1 MARPKVALI
10 GLDCAEPS
18 LVFDRWIDDLPNI
31 KRIMESGVY
40 APLRSCDPPITVP
53 AWACMMTGKDPGQ
66 LGFYGFRNR
75 AGYDYLDVGL
85 VDSSQLNEPT
95 VWDQLGKYGYKSII
109 MGVPPSYPPKPMKGC
124 LISCFLTPDQSA
136 THTYPPELQ
145 EEIKEKIGDYQ
156 FDVKHFRTHLVE
168 ELTNDIY
175 QMTETRFKTAKY
187 LLEHKEWDFFAMVE
201 MGIDRM
207 HHAFWHYMDETHVL
221 HKPSPYQKVIFRYYQ
236 YVDQQIGELL
246 EQIPEGTHVFIVSD
260 HGAKKMDGG
269 FCLNEWLINEG
280 YLTLKGPATEPTPL
294 TPDLVNWNKTKAWG
308 YGGYYGRLCLNI
320 KGREPDGI
328 VPFKHAEKLRNEIIQ
343 KIKSVRNEQGTL
355 MNNKVFKPQKRYTTV
370 KNIPPDLLIY
380 FGDLY
385 WRSVGTVGNGT
396 LFVKE
401 NDTGPDGANHD
412 YNGIFIQ
419 GIKNKDTRKFQRVD
433 RLHITDVAPT
443 ILNIFQIPMMKGI
456 LGKAKVW

>member
-1 MARPKVALI
+1 MTRPKVVLI

-31 KRIMESGVY
+31 KRVMQSGVY
-40 APLRSCDPPITVP
+40 APMRSCDPPITVP

-75 AGYDYLDVGL
+75 TSYDYRDVGL
-85 VDSSQLNEPT
+85 VDSSQLIEPT
-95 VWDQLGKYGYKSII
+95 IWDQLGKHGYQSILI
-109 MGVPPSYPPKPMKGC
+109 GVPPTFPPKPIYGH
-124 LISCFLTPDQSA
+124 LVSCFLTPDQSA

-145 EEIKEKIGDYQ
+145 EEIKENIGYYQ

-175 QMTETRFKTAKY
+175 QMTEIRFKTAKY
-187 LLEHKEWDFFAMVE
+187 LLTNKPWDFFAMVE

-207 HHAFWHYMDETHVL
+207 HHAFWHYMDESHVL
-221 HKPSPYQKVIFRYYQ
+221 HQPSPYKDVIFKYYQ
-236 YVDQQIGELL
+236 YVDRQIGELL
-246 EQIPEGTHVFIVSD
+246 EIIPEGTHIFIVSD

-269 FCLNEWLINEG
+269 FCLNEWLMQEG
-280 YLTLKGPATEPTPL
+280 YLTLKTPVTEPIPL
-294 TPDLVNWNKTKAWG
+294 TPDLIDWSKTKAWG

-320 KGREPDGI
+320 KGREPQGI
-328 VPFKHAEKLRNEIIQ
+328 VPRNKAENLRNEIIQ
-343 KIKSVRNEQGTL
+343 KIREMKNPDGVL
-355 MNNKVFKPQKRYTTV
+355 MNNKVFKPQKRYTKI

-380 FGDLY
+380 FGNLY

-396 LFVKE
+396 CFVHE

-412 YNGIFIQ
+412 YNGIFIA
-419 GIKNKDTRKFQRVD
+419 GIKQEGVYRFEQVQ

-443 ILNIFQIPMMKGI
+443 ILNLFQVPLMKGI
-456 LGKAKVW
+456 LGKVRL